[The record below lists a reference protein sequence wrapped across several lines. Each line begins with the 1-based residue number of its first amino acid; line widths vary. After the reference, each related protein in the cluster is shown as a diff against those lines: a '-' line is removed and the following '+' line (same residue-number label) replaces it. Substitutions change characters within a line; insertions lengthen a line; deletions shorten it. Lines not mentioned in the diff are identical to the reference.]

1 MANESLKCQLCRAP
15 REGTAQ
21 AALVQLCLLKEPDFR
36 KEKINLCCLPLFKST
51 MFTSLHP
58 PTRVYRGCRTSPHFT
73 ATSLVWEFYW
83 SVSFGGILVGLFH
96 YLKS

>member
-1 MANESLKCQLCRAP
+1 
-15 REGTAQ
+15 
-21 AALVQLCLLKEPDFR
+21 
-36 KEKINLCCLPLFKST
+36 

-83 SVSFGGILVGLFH
+83 SVSFGGILVALFH
-96 YLKS
+96 FLKRGLTSPEGMAGRVLGSGVIPVPPHLHVQ